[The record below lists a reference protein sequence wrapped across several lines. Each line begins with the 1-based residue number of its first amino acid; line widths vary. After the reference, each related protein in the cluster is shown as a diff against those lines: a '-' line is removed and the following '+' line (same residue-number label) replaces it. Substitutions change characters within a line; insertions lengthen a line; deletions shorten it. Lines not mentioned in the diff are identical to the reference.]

1 MEISCC
7 RKFFFPTLTSHRRIP
22 AACHSS
28 PDFRMKLVFLVTKC
42 FFFITMTT
50 SACMR
55 QNRACLMNVRLSVR
69 SCPTG
74 SRCRQLQADDLLGR
88 IQNVQ
93 ISGPG
98 LKAPEFLFEI
108 VTRWNPAVDCKTVC
122 LSEVFVIVS
131 GRLFRHNPKYARW
144 CFFTVLTLGTA
155 DEEMIKI

>member
-7 RKFFFPTLTSHRRIP
+7 RKFLFPTLTSHRCIP

-28 PDFRMKLVFLVTKC
+28 PDFRTRLVFLVTKRFF

-74 SRCRQLQADDLLGR
+74 SRCRQVVYWAE
-88 IQNVQ
+88 NVQ

-108 VTRWNPAVDCKTVC
+108 FTRWNPAVDTMTVY

-131 GRLFRHNPKYARW
+131 GRLFRHNPQYARW
-144 CFFTVLTLGTA
+144 CFSTVLTLGTA